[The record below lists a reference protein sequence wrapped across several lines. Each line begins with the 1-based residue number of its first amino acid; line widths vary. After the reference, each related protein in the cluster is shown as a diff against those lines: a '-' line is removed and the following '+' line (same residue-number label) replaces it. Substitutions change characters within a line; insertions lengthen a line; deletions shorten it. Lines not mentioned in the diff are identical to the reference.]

1 MRTISYSN
9 EVRKKVTEAFELKR
23 KRSREEAEKRRN
35 EVYLKVPEI
44 TELDRALSKTGLK
57 IYAEAL
63 DGDRSSLEQR
73 IEKVRLE
80 NEELRSAKAA
90 LMKQAGFESDYM
102 SERHECEKCA
112 DTGYVGIDPCECL
125 IKAFRKEAY
134 LSSGLGRLLT
144 DQDFSNFDL
153 SAYPAGAKRMM
164 SFIYK
169 KALEFADSFSADNSQ
184 NIMFYGKTGLGKTHL
199 STAIA
204 KRVIDRGFYVIYD
217 SAMNIMHA
225 FEKERFSK
233 ENTSVTTDR
242 YFDCDLL
249 IIDDLGAEFMSSFT
263 HATLLNILNTR
274 IYAGKSTL
282 ISTNLDDTEALKKTY
297 DDRVVSRL
305 VGEFRQYR
313 FEGNDIRLGKNK
325 KQ

>member
-1 MRTISYSN
+1 MRTISYTKEIS
-9 EVRKKVTEAFELKR
+9 KKVADAFAEKRRASKQEAD
-23 KRSREEAEKRRN
+23 KRRN
-35 EVYLKVPEI
+35 EVYLRAPEVMEI
-44 TELDRALSKTGLK
+44 DRALSKTGLK
-57 IYAEAL
+57 IYGEAMRGGRETL
-63 DGDRSSLEQR
+63 DAR
-73 IEKVRLE
+73 IAALQKE
-80 NEELRSAKAA
+80 NEELLRARAS
-90 LMKQAGFESDYM
+90 LMEAAGFPSDYM
-102 SERHECEKCA
+102 RERHECDKCS
-112 DTGYVGIDPCECL
+112 DTGYIGIDPCECL
-125 IKAFRKEAY
+125 IKAFRKQSY
-134 LSSGLGRLLT
+134 LSSGLGKILT
-144 DQDFSNFDL
+144 SQDFSNFDVKI
-153 SAYPAGAKRMM
+153 YPEASRRMM

-169 KALEFADSFSADNSQ
+169 KAQEFAENFSESEPQ

-204 KRVIDRGFYVIYD
+204 KRVIDRGFTVIYD
-217 SAMNIMHA
+217 SAMNIMHT
-225 FEKERFSK
+225 FEKERFSR
-233 ENTSVTTDR
+233 EDTPITTDK

-313 FEGNDIRLGKNK
+313 FEGNDIRLGKGKN
-325 KQ
+325 

>member
-1 MRTISYSN
+1 MRTISYSK
-9 EVRKKVTEAFELKR
+9 EIRGKVTDAFAEKR
-23 KRSREEAEKRRN
+23 RASREEAEKRKN
-35 EVYLKVPEI
+35 EVYLCAPEVMEI
-44 TELDRALSKTGLK
+44 DRELSKTGLK
-57 IYAEAL
+57 IYGEAMR
-63 DGDRSSLEQR
+63 GDRATLDKR
-73 IEKVRLE
+73 IEVLQKE
-80 NEELRSAKAA
+80 NEELLRARAS
-90 LMKQAGFESDYM
+90 LMESAGFPSDYM
-102 SERHECEKCA
+102 TERHECEKCS

-125 IKAFRKEAY
+125 IKAFRKQAY
-134 LSSGLGRLLT
+134 LSSGLGKLLT
-144 DQDFSNFDL
+144 NQDFSNFDIKI
-153 SAYPAGAKRMM
+153 YPEASRRMM

-169 KALEFADSFSADNSQ
+169 KAKEFAENFSESEPQ

-204 KRVIDRGFYVIYD
+204 KRVIDRGFTVIYD
-217 SAMNIMHA
+217 SAMNIMHT
-225 FEKERFSK
+225 FERERFSR
-233 ENTSVTTDR
+233 EEVAHTTDK

-313 FEGNDIRLGKNK
+313 FEGNDIRLGKGKN
-325 KQ
+325 